1 MRVYRGDFKKNGG
14 VSMYFDDI
22 MDSIDKGELTD
33 LRDLKGT
40 ASLVLTNT
48 SALVIYVCNDT
59 VLYQYFGETK
69 GEIEVT
75 DLEYFSY
82 SDEIGDILNVDAEE
96 FENEFGGVVPGFK
109 VGDNIYLIDEF
120 IRDDF
125 GI

>member
-1 MRVYRGDFKKNGG
+1 
-14 VSMYFDDI
+14 MYFDDI
-22 MDSIDKGELTD
+22 MDSIDKGEITD
-33 LRDLKGT
+33 IRDLKGT
-40 ASLVLTNT
+40 ATLVLTNT
-48 SALVIYVCNDT
+48 FALVIYVCGDT

-96 FENEFGGVVPGFK
+96 FENEFGGAVPGFK
-109 VGDNIYLIDEF
+109 AGDNIYLLDEF